1 MKIMILKYNLC
12 TCDIAYEFKNI
23 NIHNKKTESVKQALG
38 YIHGAL
44 FLQIFQEKI
53 FLWWINIRKNNLKHE
68 VVCIT

>member
-1 MKIMILKYNLC
+1 MILKYNLC

-53 FLWWINIRKNNLKHE
+53 FLW
-68 VVCIT
+68 